1 MSTTFPMYA
10 EAARLEIDQRLRA
23 ADDRRRRR
31 LARQHAGA
39 DRHPSYP
46 ELRPRGPRR

>member
-31 LARQHAGA
+31 LARGRA

-46 ELRPRGPRR
+46 ALRTREARR